1 MIMTMR
7 LVANHVSQRVLRT
20 GGGTGSVRNI
30 FWSAN
35 PNSVGQ
41 ILSSLISVLIAET
54 IKEGDPQIIEEFMKF
69 KKIYKYEVKLHA
81 ESLANIHAVHKWTSI
96 TVAVAIGISAVA
108 YCFSLTSSKPQME
121 EKSSPP
127 RPPTISI
134 LVFDYEIQ
142 CN

>member
-1 MIMTMR
+1 M
-7 LVANHVSQRVLRT
+7 NQRVLRT

-35 PNSVGQ
+35 SNSYHARAER
-41 ILSSLISVLIAET
+41 LLKTEAET

-69 KKIYKYEVKLHA
+69 KKIYKYEEKLHA

-121 EKSSPP
+121 EKESPP
-127 RPPTISI
+127 PPPTISI
-134 LVFDYEIQ
+134 LVFGYEIQ